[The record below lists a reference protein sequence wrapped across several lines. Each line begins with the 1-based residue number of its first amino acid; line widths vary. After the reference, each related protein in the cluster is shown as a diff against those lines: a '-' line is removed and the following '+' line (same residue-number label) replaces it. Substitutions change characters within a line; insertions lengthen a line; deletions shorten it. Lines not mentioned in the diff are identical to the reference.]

1 MTYSIT
7 GNNSCYGTILYIL
20 VGGKMKIENFGV
32 EQWLNTWEK
41 KATYDISQSSIEA
54 LTLEELMAFSGKS
67 GADFFAEIS
76 HKHLDYSWIEG
87 SNRFKEL
94 VSSLYKHMTPE
105 NILQTNGATG
115 ANFLAI
121 FALIEKGDHVVS
133 MLPTYQQL
141 YDLPKS
147 LGATVDFVKLNHDDW
162 QLDLKALEEK
172 VKPNTKMICL
182 NNANNP
188 TGTLLNQEQLQ
199 KVAAIA
205 RKVGAYV
212 LVDEVY
218 APLTDKGK
226 FCSIVDCYEK
236 GIATN
241 SLSKTY
247 STPGI
252 RIGWTAANEKITE
265 SFRKYRDYTMI
276 CGGVVSDELAIQVL
290 ENKEKILA
298 RNRNIVSDN
307 LEIVKNWVAQED
319 KVELVFPNY
328 VSTSF
333 IKLNIPQ
340 NDYQFCVDLLK
351 DKGVLLVPGTAF
363 GVPGYARL
371 GYCCKKKTLENG
383 LQLLSEYLKEN
394 F

>member
-1 MTYSIT
+1 
-7 GNNSCYGTILYIL
+7 
-20 VGGKMKIENFGV
+20 
-32 EQWLNTWEK
+32 
-41 KATYDISQSSIEA
+41 
-54 LTLEELMAFSGKS
+54 
-67 GADFFAEIS
+67 
-76 HKHLDYSWIEG
+76 
-87 SNRFKEL
+87 
-94 VSSLYKHMTPE
+94 MTPE

-252 RIGWTAANEKITE
+252 HIGWTAANEKITE

>member
-1 MTYSIT
+1 
-7 GNNSCYGTILYIL
+7 
-20 VGGKMKIENFGV
+20 MKIENFGV

-54 LTLEELMAFSGKS
+54 LTLEELMVFSGIS
-67 GADFFAEIS
+67 GADFFEKIS
-76 HKHLDYSWIEG
+76 HKPLDYGWIEG
-87 SNRFKEL
+87 SDRFKEL
-94 VSSLYKHMTPE
+94 VASLYEHMTPA

-147 LGATVDFVKLNHDDW
+147 LGATVDFVELNHDDW

-172 VKPNTKMICL
+172 VKPSTKMICL

-188 TGTLLNQEQLQ
+188 TGTLFNQEQLQ

-247 STPGI
+247 SVPGI
-252 RIGWTAANEKITE
+252 RIGWTAANEEITE

-290 ENKEKILA
+290 ENKEQILA
-298 RNRNIVSDN
+298 RNRKIVSEN

-319 KVELVFPNY
+319 KVELVVPNY

-340 NDYQFCVDLLK
+340 DDYQFCVDLLK

-371 GYCCKKKTLENG
+371 GYCCKKETLEKG

>member
-1 MTYSIT
+1 MVGLKGQIDLKT
-7 GNNSCYGTILYIL
+7 LY
-20 VGGKMKIENFGV
+20 E
-32 EQWLNTWEK
+32 
-41 KATYDISQSSIEA
+41 
-54 LTLEELMAFSGKS
+54 
-67 GADFFAEIS
+67 
-76 HKHLDYSWIEG
+76 
-87 SNRFKEL
+87 
-94 VSSLYKHMTPE
+94 HMTPA

-147 LGATVDFVKLNHDDW
+147 LGATVDFVELNHDDW

-188 TGTLLNQEQLQ
+188 TGTLFNQEQLQ

-247 STPGI
+247 SVPGI
-252 RIGWTAANEKITE
+252 RIGWTAANEEITE

-290 ENKEKILA
+290 ENKEQILA
-298 RNRNIVSDN
+298 RNRKIVSEN

-319 KVELVFPNY
+319 KVELVVPNY

-340 NDYQFCVDLLK
+340 DDYQFCVDLLK

-371 GYCCKKKTLENG
+371 GYCCKKETLEKG